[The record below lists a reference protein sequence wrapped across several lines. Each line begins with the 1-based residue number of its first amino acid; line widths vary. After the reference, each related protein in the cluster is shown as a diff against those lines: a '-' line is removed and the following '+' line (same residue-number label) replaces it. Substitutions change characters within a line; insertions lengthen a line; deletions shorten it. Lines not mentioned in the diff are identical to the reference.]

1 MDSFASSG
9 RKHVNSLSDLRM
21 IWDDA
26 PDLRAIDIGDARAIF
41 DLQATQI
48 QPAHTSAPAV
58 SRPRCQSVRVEHVF
72 ITTDDVMAGRGP
84 RFGVLEKRILH
95 SALQLQKS
103 IESELRGRYD
113 PDSVELQLDC
123 VQVRPS
129 FPGRPSSHE
138 LSQHSNTDDACLT
151 LSPLEYWNL
160 DSDTILAEDDPAQ
173 LVSHSTLNRTLRGVP
188 ISFSTTLAGRWHL
201 FKRLPRAEYLAF
213 TFFLRQDSSEGGCSD
228 LSASTP
234 PAARPTL
241 SHSRWHELLNRVTGG
256 QVRLIASPESVM
268 HSLVLRFSPEMLSSR
283 RRPTHILLLTA
294 YAFVILYISRGLI
307 KLRKVHSR
315 FGLAFT
321 GTTQLLISMVMSVSI
336 CALLG
341 IRLTLVPWELLPFVI
356 VVVGSENMFSLT
368 KAIIDT
374 PLSLTVSSR
383 IAHGLG
389 KVGVPITLTTL
400 ADILLLLVIAFF
412 IGVRAVRE
420 FCIFAIFS
428 LMMDWFLQ
436 MTFFVTVLSID
447 MQRLELAD
455 LLTQGT
461 RLTRKQDSAL
471 QMSDGSTTQDSA
483 GSIDQATGDDQPD
496 GTLRKQ
502 VRSTNI
508 VVTLLS
514 QLWKARSART
524 ASLTLIL
531 VYMSGLYL
539 YYGTGYPSLRQSS
552 FVLPADW
559 DTVRQAPATNAAFD
573 PFGHLDAK
581 TGPSLPW
588 WTSSPSADLWTSL
601 NPLGASELRVHVEP
615 WTILSLRS
623 SNDAQ
628 SPPSMSTFAGWAL
641 FRPRIRAVIWFAK
654 LVILP
659 ISGTTALLWML
670 LLYLLKDTE
679 LLDAQ
684 RDKSEADPSEGES
697 GSLLNDSAP
706 HLRPHTSI
714 ITNAHPCDVEFLV
727 HDGALA
733 ASIDNGGGIRIWSVV
748 AASGGD
754 KGVEVMGSLG
764 RTRAASDASVVTAAA
779 LSAEARWLSIGYE
792 SGRLHFVSTETLETI
807 WDHVPDSAV
816 SPVISLIL
824 QHHESMHILESATA
838 ISAHRDGTIRIWNV
852 ARKQVTLASA
862 QTHLDPRLRWR
873 SVHVNVAHHQ
883 GSAHGANKPSGSC
896 DPSLL
901 AFATTDGLFHIRSVE
916 PATSSTKTVFTLAC
930 EDRSRVCSALL
941 CQLASRPPS
950 ADEAALLRST
960 LVLGFANGRVR
971 LIDFETAETISSV
984 DLDDGPVTGLSTI
997 DAGDASTPGLDSSVH
1012 MSIFPAHHC
1021 RRINERSF
1029 IDGQERICAQQSRR
1043 LPVRFAAAYPHAQWL
1058 SHQRRDVL
1066 GGTLRHRPVP
1076 QPSLPIRCRTRCL
1089 RMAPLRD
1096 CVAPV
1101 RTRETAAAPAW
1112 SPMAPSQAAAMSS
1125 SLSAFPNMLS
1135 PSTSTQKMDERQL
1148 RLLGWIRCER
1158 GGSFAVGSKPVL
1170 IGVGR
1175 AQRSPHQS
1183 RWEWWALDLRHELT
1197 LGRGGELLVPRQ
1209 PLLLEAVDK
1218 THRDATPRSL
1228 LSILQNGQRKS
1239 RRRDGTGAVV
1249 LATLPLARPSD
1260 VSTRRVGAAVWLW
1273 RLSGRTQCQSLA
1285 AVIAERPSHAF
1296 LLAHDHFLHH
1306 GCKHRR
1312 QSWLPR
1318 EVDVFGGDRSAIYCV
1333 TGNLVGCEA
1342 GWLAVP
1348 ASWMWPS
1355 VVLSQSARHAR
1366 CASQI
1371 PQGKGLT
1378 FANCAAERLADRRTG
1393 RALSIATVA
1402 LRPRRSARSSGPVC
1416 PLAPLLI
1423 PKVLPFAVRFAQ
1435 QSATFDDVD
1444 DVDRGTSIARV
1455 LTAVDGKR

>member
-1 MDSFASSG
+1 MTMGVAGSGRRGARRQPASTRARRSQAGSAASFPFIRHFRSRGESLFQHHGRWISKHQIRTLLLCSLVITSLFYPAVGIYFWASKGGPGVSRGDAKSVWRSLSTPFMDSFASSG

-138 LSQHSNTDDACLT
+138 LSQPSNTDDACLT

-256 QVRLIASPESVM
+256 QVRLIASPESVL

-341 IRLTLVPWELLPFVI
+341 IRLALVPWELLPFVI

-508 VVTLLS
+508 VVNLLS

-654 LVILP
+654 LVVLP

-779 LSAEARWLSIGYE
+779 MSAEARWLSIGYE

-971 LIDFETAETISSV
+971 LIDVETAETISSV
-984 DLDDGPVTGLSTI
+984 DLDDGPVTGLCTI
-997 DAGDASTPGLDSSVH
+997 DAGDASTPALIAQSTCRSSLLIIAGGSMNAASLMDKSGSVH
-1012 MSIFPAHHC
+1012 SSLA
-1021 RRINERSF
+1021 
-1029 IDGQERICAQQSRR
+1029 G
-1043 LPVRFAAAYPHAQWL
+1043 YL
-1058 SHQRRDVL
+1058 S
-1066 GGTLRHRPVP
+1066 G
-1076 QPSLPIRCRTRCL
+1076 S
-1089 RMAPLRD
+1089 PLRIRTPNGSRTNAATFWAD
-1096 CVAPV
+1096 ASTPPSPAAELANPLSYPMSSHGSASRLRRASAHTRDRSGASVVADG
-1101 RTRETAAAPAW
+1101 T
-1112 SPMAPSQAAAMSS
+1112 SQAAAMSS

-1158 GGSFAVGSKPVL
+1158 GGSFAVGSKPLL

-1218 THRDATPRSL
+1218 TDRDATPRSS
-1228 LSILQNGQRKS
+1228 LSIQRNG
-1239 RRRDGTGAVV
+1239 RRDHDVV
-1249 LATLPLARPSD
+1249 MDAALSFSRLYPLHGLPTSQRDESA
-1260 VSTRRVGAAVWLW
+1260 
-1273 RLSGRTQCQSLA
+1273 
-1285 AVIAERPSHAF
+1285 
-1296 LLAHDHFLHH
+1296 LLF
-1306 GCKHRR
+1306 G
-1312 QSWLPR
+1312 
-1318 EVDVFGGDRSAIYCV
+1318 FGGCLGA
-1333 TGNLVGCEA
+1333 L
-1342 GWLAVP
+1342 
-1348 ASWMWPS
+1348 S
-1355 VVLSQSARHAR
+1355 VK
-1366 CASQI
+1366 ASQ
-1371 PQGKGLT
+1371 P
-1378 FANCAAERLADRRTG
+1378 
-1393 RALSIATVA
+1393 
-1402 LRPRRSARSSGPVC
+1402 
-1416 PLAPLLI
+1416 
-1423 PKVLPFAVRFAQ
+1423 
-1435 QSATFDDVD
+1435 
-1444 DVDRGTSIARV
+1444 
-1455 LTAVDGKR
+1455 